1 MRLLRCVAVVAT
13 VGLAGCSSW
22 NPLVSMGIMSEPANK
37 PTPLAKIDEKVALKP
52 AWTASVGKAGD
63 FVLAPDVEAGR
74 VYAAAGDGTI
84 TVLEEDTGKVVTRAE
99 LKKPIS
105 GGVEFA
111 DGHVLVGTFKG
122 EVLSLDPAGKTQW
135 KSQVQ
140 GEVIAPPATAKGVV
154 VVRTADGRI
163 FGLDAAD
170 GKRKWVYQRP
180 APALLLRTAAGVLAT
195 GGDVLAGYPNGKL
208 VALDV
213 DDGKLT
219 WEVTV
224 AQPRGTTELERIAD
238 VAGRPLLDGGTVCA
252 AAFQGKVACFDIQS
266 RNMIWSK
273 DISSAKDL
281 VRDAKNI
288 YVVDDRGAVH
298 ALDKSTGAS
307 AWSNDKL
314 LYRRLTSPVVTRALV
329 LVGDGLGYV
338 HALSPE
344 DGAIVGRMATDGSA
358 IHAIVPVAGGVLI
371 QTAKGQLSMVRL

>member
-1 MRLLRCVAVVAT
+1 MKRLLPVIAT
-13 VGLAGCSSW
+13 ALALGGCSTW
-22 NPLVSMGIMSEPANK
+22 NPLVAMGIMSEPANK
-37 PTPLAKIDEKVALKP
+37 PTPLGKIEEKVALKP

-63 FVLAPDVEAGR
+63 YVLVPDVDGGR

-84 TVLEEDTGKVVTRAE
+84 TVLEEDTGKVVTRTD
-99 LKKPIS
+99 LKKPVS

-111 DGHVLVGTFKG
+111 GGRVLVGTFKG
-122 EVLSLDPAGKTQW
+122 EVLALDPSGKTEW

-140 GEVIAPPATAKGVV
+140 GEVIAPPAVAKDVV
-154 VVRTADGRI
+154 VVRTSDGRI
-163 FGLDAAD
+163 FGLGIAD

-180 APALLLRTAAGVLAT
+180 APALLLRSAAGVLAS

-208 VALDV
+208 VALDA

-281 VRDAKNI
+281 VRDAKNL

-314 LYRRLTSPVVTRALV
+314 LYRRLTPAVVTRSLV
-329 LVGDGLGYV
+329 LVGDGEGYV

-344 DGAIVGRMATDGSA
+344 DGAIVGRMATDGSPV
-358 IHAIVPVAGGVLI
+358 HAIVPVTGGVLV
-371 QTAKGQLSMVRL
+371 QTAKGQLTLVRL